1 MGVIPSL
8 EALPGELGLGCG
20 LMKVGALAVGW
31 FLQLLAAAFMLCRV
45 PLVSLGRFLFL
56 VFASEER
63 RGIWHVDNGESQR
76 HGAVGVS
83 PVGV

>member
-8 EALPGELGLGCG
+8 EALPGELGFGCG
-20 LMKVGALAVGW
+20 WMKVGALAVGW
-31 FLQLLAAAFMLCRV
+31 LSAAARGGFPLCRV
-45 PLVSLGRFLFL
+45 PLVSLGCFLFL

-63 RGIWHVDNGESQR
+63 RGIWHVDNGGSQW

>member
-1 MGVIPSL
+1 MGVISSL

-20 LMKVGALAVGW
+20 LMKVGALAAGW
-31 FLQLLAAAFMLCRV
+31 FSAAARGGFMLCRV

-63 RGIWHVDNGESQR
+63 RGI
-76 HGAVGVS
+76 
-83 PVGV
+83 